1 MLAEGNSSIE
11 ACSHNLLSMM
21 QREVPFSRTKGM
33 NPDVYDMPF
42 DEAEGFLD
50 EPARSVLGTYEG
62 RVDIDSVE
70 LDFGEGDGSDDATYS
85 VEIVQSSINEESDDY
100 WEGDD

>member
-1 MLAEGNSSIE
+1 MLAEGNSSIV
-11 ACSHNLLSMM
+11 ACSHNLLAMQ

-42 DEAEGFLD
+42 DEAEGYLD
-50 EPARSVLGTYEG
+50 EAARSVLGTYEE
-62 RVDIDSVE
+62 RVDVDTGG
-70 LDFGEGDGSDDATYS
+70 LAFGEEDDAGGSSYV
-85 VEIVQSSINEESDDY
+85 VEVVQADIDEESDDY

>member
-1 MLAEGNSSIE
+1 MA
-11 ACSHNLLSMM
+11 ACSHNLLAMK

-33 NPDVYDMPF
+33 DPDIYDMPF
-42 DEAEGFLD
+42 DEAEGYLD
-50 EPARSVLGTYEG
+50 EAARSVLGTYED
-62 RVDIDSVE
+62 RIDIDAVE
-70 LDFGEGDGSDDATYS
+70 LDFGESDDVSGASFT